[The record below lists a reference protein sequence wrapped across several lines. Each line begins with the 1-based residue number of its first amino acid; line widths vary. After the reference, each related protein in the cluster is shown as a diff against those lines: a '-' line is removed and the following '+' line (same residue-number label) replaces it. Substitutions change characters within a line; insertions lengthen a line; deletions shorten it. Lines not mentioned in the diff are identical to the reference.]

1 MRDLN
6 AGLYCGIALPTC
18 DPQGRCS
25 VLTAL
30 SYCGRATSILT
41 PGAAARHSRE
51 RGNPFLG
58 LVQTWIP
65 AFAGMTIVEF
75 SRSTECTNARF
86 EYSPR
91 LTHPTNGSRPSTRR

>member
-41 PGAAARHSRE
+41 PGELHGLAKSSSI
-51 RGNPFLG
+51 LG
-58 LVQTWIP
+58 IP
-65 AFAGMTIVEF
+65 AFVD
-75 SRSTECTNARF
+75 
-86 EYSPR
+86 
-91 LTHPTNGSRPSTRR
+91 PSS